1 MDINLLY
8 WKNEGKT
15 FLSRLR
21 LWFNILDPSSLLC
34 SDAEIQNAH
43 SLIGSVERM
52 VHDEKAGDAAW
63 ILSLSSVHAGTGA
76 ILPAVFRPQA
86 FLPISG
92 PLVVASFLPHSG
104 VKPALFW
111 QFLLQSYSAGFNH
124 ANRNASSDKG
134 IKTSLKQGL
143 LIVGSVAYATCAGAI
158 PQIVIQRLSMS
169 SPAVQMFF
177 RSVLPIPLS
186 ASLAYFNVIIVR
198 SEESENGIQVFD
210 SNGNSVG
217 ISQAAGA
224 KAVRETALS
233 RAALLG
239 TTAAVPNL
247 LIFLLQKARF
257 LQRSP
262 LLVAPIR
269 HISTAIVLGLMIPV
283 SFSLYPQLGTIKK
296 EKLEKELETAAV
308 SGELFYHRGL

>member
-21 LWFNILDPSSLLC
+21 LWFNILDPSSFDPKLF
-34 SDAEIQNAH
+34 N
-43 SLIGSVERM
+43 GSVHYDLIM
-52 VHDEKAGDAAW
+52 AF
-63 ILSLSSVHAGTGA
+63 ILISDLFLQSSVHAGTGA
-76 ILPAVFRPQA
+76 ILPAVFRPQGTWLINILFI
-86 FLPISG
+86 FLQ
-92 PLVVASFLPHSG
+92 VVASFLPHSG

-124 ANRNASSDKG
+124 ANRNTSSDKG

-186 ASLAYFNVIIVR
+186 ASLAYFNVVIVR

-224 KAVRETALS
+224 KAVKETALS

-239 TTAAVPNL
+239 TSAAVPNL

>member
-34 SDAEIQNAH
+34 SDAEIENAH

-52 VHDEKAGDAAW
+52 AHDEKAGDAAW
-63 ILSLSSVHAGTGA
+63 ILSLVSE
-76 ILPAVFRPQA
+76 ILQP
-86 FLPISG
+86 
-92 PLVVASFLPHSG
+92 VVASFLPHSG

-124 ANRNASSDKG
+124 ANRNTSSDKG

-186 ASLAYFNVIIVR
+186 ASLAYFNVVIVR

-224 KAVRETALS
+224 KAVKETALS

-239 TTAAVPNL
+239 TSAAVPNL

>member
-34 SDAEIQNAH
+34 SD
-43 SLIGSVERM
+43 
-52 VHDEKAGDAAW
+52 
-63 ILSLSSVHAGTGA
+63 SSVHAGTGA
-76 ILPAVFRPQA
+76 ILPAVFRPQVVNILFI
-86 FLPISG
+86 FLQ
-92 PLVVASFLPHSG
+92 VVASFLPHSG

-186 ASLAYFNVIIVR
+186 ASLAYFNVVIVR

-217 ISQAAGA
+217 VSQAAGA
-224 KAVRETALS
+224 KAVKETALS

-247 LIFLLQKARF
+247 LLFLLQKASF

-296 EKLEKELETAAV
+296 EKLEKELATAAV

>member
-52 VHDEKAGDAAW
+52 VHDEKAEDAAC

-224 KAVRETALS
+224 KDKVSAKEPPAGGSYTSHQHCDRPGPDAPSV
-233 RAALLG
+233 
-239 TTAAVPNL
+239 
-247 LIFLLQKARF
+247 LQS
-257 LQRSP
+257 L
-262 LLVAPIR
+262 
-269 HISTAIVLGLMIPV
+269 STAWNDQKGKAGKRIRDC
-283 SFSLYPQLGTIKK
+283 SSKW
-296 EKLEKELETAAV
+296 
-308 SGELFYHRGL
+308 

>member
-1 MDINLLY
+1 MLY

-34 SDAEIQNAH
+34 SDAEIENAH

-86 FLPISG
+86 FLPISA

-124 ANRNASSDKG
+124 ANRNVSSDKG

-186 ASLAYFNVIIVR
+186 DLCF
-198 SEESENGIQVFD
+198 
-210 SNGNSVG
+210 
-217 ISQAAGA
+217 
-224 KAVRETALS
+224 
-233 RAALLG
+233 
-239 TTAAVPNL
+239 
-247 LIFLLQKARF
+247 
-257 LQRSP
+257 
-262 LLVAPIR
+262 
-269 HISTAIVLGLMIPV
+269 IP
-283 SFSLYPQLGTIKK
+283 
-296 EKLEKELETAAV
+296 
-308 SGELFYHRGL
+308 

>member
-34 SDAEIQNAH
+34 SDVILI
-43 SLIGSVERM
+43 SLF
-52 VHDEKAGDAAW
+52 
-63 ILSLSSVHAGTGA
+63 LQSSVHAGTGA
-76 ILPAVFRPQA
+76 ILPAVFRPQGTWLINILFI
-86 FLPISG
+86 FLQ
-92 PLVVASFLPHSG
+92 VVASFLPHSG

-186 ASLAYFNVIIVR
+186 ASLAYFNVVIVR